1 MSSGEYLSDSSAG
14 SHHSETPTASSGEE
28 ISVDR
33 ASDGLEAELAQSE
46 AGTGSSTQATG
57 NQGEAGSSSQ
67 GAGIDLD
74 SYTRGAWMG
83 SDVTQAEIDWLY
95 RSRRLPEEVWC
106 RIPGEER
113 QP

>member
-1 MSSGEYLSDSSAG
+1 MSSGEYFSDSSAG
-14 SHHSETPTASSGEE
+14 SHHSETSTASSGEKV
-28 ISVDR
+28 SVDR
-33 ASDGLEAELAQSE
+33 ASDGLEAELARSE

-83 SDVTQAEIDWLY
+83 SDVTQAEIDWLDTGGSLVPHPW
-95 RSRRLPEEVWC
+95 RGAPA
-106 RIPGEER
+106 
-113 QP
+113 